1 MTIFTSILLI
11 VAIFAV
17 ALFIAYQVQKGSKT
31 LEEMKADFYEN
42 EEIQEAVEVVKK
54 AIEQSST
61 EEVAKP
67 KSKRKYYPA
76 KPKTQK

>member
-1 MTIFTSILLI
+1 MTILTSLILV

-31 LEEMKADFYEN
+31 LEEMKADFYNN
-42 EEIQEAVEVVKK
+42 EEIQEVVEVVKK
-54 AIEQSST
+54 AVEQTST

-67 KSKRKYYPA
+67 KKKRKYYPK
-76 KPKTQK
+76 KPRTSI

>member
-11 VAIFAV
+11 VAIILI

-31 LEEMKADFYEN
+31 LEEMRSNFYEN
-42 EEIQEAVEVVKK
+42 EEIQEVVEVVKK
-54 AIEQSST
+54 AVEQAST

-67 KSKRKYYPA
+67 KKKRKYYPK
-76 KPKTQK
+76 KPKTSI